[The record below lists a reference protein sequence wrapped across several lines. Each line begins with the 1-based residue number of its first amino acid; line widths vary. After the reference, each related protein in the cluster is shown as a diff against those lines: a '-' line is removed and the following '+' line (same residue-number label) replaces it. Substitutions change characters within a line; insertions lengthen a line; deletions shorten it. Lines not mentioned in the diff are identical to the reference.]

1 MKQTRTIFLAAVL
14 GCGWILAANA
24 AELKDQYIACF
35 DATTGKPIATPA
47 CDSVRTEYFTK
58 CASTPTEPACALP
71 DAFVTKIGAA
81 ATAELTPARAAA
93 TAAKPAPSG
102 FLTLQLP
109 PCINSGNCSLDDI
122 VRTGAA
128 FANLLTALSAA
139 LFFGTFVYGGGAY
152 LLSFG
157 RESWVKAGKS
167 AMWGATF
174 GMLIVLFAWTL
185 VNYLANAIRGIS

>member
-1 MKQTRTIFLAAVL
+1 MKQIAIFLSAVL
-14 GCGWILAANA
+14 GCGWMLAANA
-24 AELKDQYIACF
+24 VELKDQYMACF
-35 DATTGKPIATPA
+35 DGTTGKPIATPA
-47 CDSVRTEYFTK
+47 CDSVRSDFFSR
-58 CASTPTEPACALP
+58 CASTPTDPACSLP
-71 DAFVTKIGAA
+71 DAFVTKIGSA
-81 ATAELTPARAAA
+81 ATAELAPARAGQPA
-93 TAAKPAPSG
+93 AAKPSG
-102 FLTLQLP
+102 FLSLQLP
-109 PCINSGNCSLDDI
+109 ACISTGNCSLDDI

-157 RESWVKAGKS
+157 RENWVKAGKS